1 VAAIE
6 EHSKAASAARPAPKV
21 VSPKAASKIPLRSIL
36 AIAGLG
42 TTQIIGWGSAFTPLM
57 VLGATFARDLD
68 VPREIAFAGITVMLI
83 ISSQVAPFVGRAV
96 SRRGARPVMMAGSA
110 ILGAAMVAMAL
121 CSGILTYML
130 AWVIIGIGM
139 PMALNNTAM
148 PGLVEIVGRN
158 ARRAITALTLL
169 SGLTSTVFL
178 PLIVLL
184 DGRFG
189 WRGAYLVFAL
199 LHFLV
204 CLPVHAAVLARRG
217 SVPSEPSTSAG
228 KAPEGP
234 ASTFLQGSLPADK
247 RWLAFAM
254 IAVWSCTEG
263 MLTWGLNMQ
272 IIDVMKGMGLTH
284 AAAIGVWMFTGP
296 CQASARLVD
305 LVLGNR
311 FHILTAALLAAALAP
326 IGFVILIAAGM
337 SVASAAAFC
346 VCFGIAHGF
355 YAIARNT
362 LPLMLFGQREYAL
375 YMSRLSVPQNI
386 VSAIAPVLFASILF
400 RVGPEMAIWLA
411 AVSALA
417 GFVAVFVL
425 VRHCRAAGVG

>member
-1 VAAIE
+1 MAAIE
-6 EHSKAASAARPAPKV
+6 ERTTAAAPAATVPTV
-21 VSPKAASKIPLRSIL
+21 TAAELPWKSVF

-57 VLGATFARDLD
+57 VLGATFAHDLN

-83 ISSQVAPFVGRAV
+83 VSALVAPHVGKAV

-110 ILGAAMVAMAL
+110 ILGASMVAMAL
-121 CSGILTYML
+121 CSGIFTYML

-148 PGLVEIVGRN
+148 PGLVEVVGRN
-158 ARRAITALTLL
+158 ARRAITALTLM

-199 LHFLV
+199 LHFFV
-204 CLPVHAAVLARRG
+204 CLPIHAAVLARDPHAKRNAPPASSG
-217 SVPSEPSTSAG
+217 SA
-228 KAPEGP
+228 
-234 ASTFLQGSLPADK
+234 ASTFLQGSLPASK
-247 RWLAFAM
+247 RKLAFAM
-254 IAVWSCTEG
+254 IALWSCTEG
-263 MLTWGLNMQ
+263 MLTWGLNLQ
-272 IIDVMKGMGLTH
+272 IIDVMKGLGLTH

-311 FHILTAALLAAALAP
+311 FHILTAALTSAALAP
-326 IGFVILIAAGM
+326 IGFLVLLFAGM
-337 SVASAAAFC
+337 SVWTAGTFC

-375 YMSRLSVPQNI
+375 YMGRLSVPQNI
-386 VSAIAPVLFASILF
+386 ANAVAPVLFASILF
-400 RVGPEMAIWLA
+400 RVGPEMAVWLA
-411 AVSALA
+411 ALSAMA

-425 VRHCRAAGVG
+425 VRHCRASGVG

>member
-1 VAAIE
+1 MAAIE
-6 EHSKAASAARPAPKV
+6 ERTTIAAPAAPVSAAGATKV
-21 VSPKAASKIPLRSIL
+21 PLKTAL

-68 VPREIAFAGITVMLI
+68 VPREMAFAGITVMLI
-83 ISSQVAPFVGRAV
+83 VSALVAPSIGKAV
-96 SRRGARPVMMAGSA
+96 SVRGARPVMMAGSA
-110 ILGAAMVAMAL
+110 ILGATMVAMAL
-121 CSGILTYML
+121 CTGIVTYML
-130 AWVIIGIGM
+130 AWVIIGVGM

-148 PGLVEIVGRN
+148 PGLVEVVGRN
-158 ARRAITALTLL
+158 ARRAITALTLM

-204 CLPVHAAVLARRG
+204 CLPIHASVLVRKPSARAPATG
-217 SVPSEPSTSAG
+217 TESGGTSAS
-228 KAPEGP
+228 
-234 ASTFLQGSLPADK
+234 STFQQGSLPASK
-247 RWLAFAM
+247 RKLAFAM
-254 IAVWSCTEG
+254 IALWSCTEG
-263 MLTWGLNMQ
+263 MLTWGLNLQ
-272 IIDVMKGMGLTH
+272 IIDVMQGLGLTH

-311 FHILTAALLAAALAP
+311 FHILTAALTSAALAP
-326 IGFVILIAAGM
+326 IGFLVLLFAGM
-337 SVASAAAFC
+337 SVWTAGTFC

-375 YMSRLSVPQNI
+375 YLGRLSVPQNI
-386 VSAIAPVLFASILF
+386 ANAVAPVLFASILL
-400 RVGPEMAIWLA
+400 RVGPEMAVWLA
-411 AVSALA
+411 ALSATA
-417 GFVAVFVL
+417 GFLAVFVL
-425 VRHCRAAGVG
+425 VKHCRASGVGR